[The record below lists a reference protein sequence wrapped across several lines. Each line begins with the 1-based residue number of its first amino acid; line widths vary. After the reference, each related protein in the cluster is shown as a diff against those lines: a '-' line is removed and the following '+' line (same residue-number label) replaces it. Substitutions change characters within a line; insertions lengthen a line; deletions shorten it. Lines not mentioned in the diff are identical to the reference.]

1 MNFKLKGNQITFT
14 DNRFY
19 NIGEKFYPSVTTIL
33 QAYPKDAG
41 FYKWLKEVGNDADTI
56 RDAAGDRGSTV
67 HKLTEQYDDGLEVS
81 LMKPIQINP
90 FDTVHKIQY
99 SMQEWAMFERYVN
112 FRQRFPL
119 EILAMEMQ
127 LISEKYEEAGTLDRY
142 VEIDGKRMILDIKTS
157 NALYDHYWL
166 QLAAYK
172 RMFEDISGQTV
183 DAVGILWLNAKT
195 RTEGKKGD
203 IQGEGWQLITR
214 TDTTKEIELYE
225 ATKKLWQA
233 QNGNMKPKQT
243 SYTLTHK
250 LPENA

>member
-1 MNFKLKGNQITFT
+1 MNYQLKGNQITFN

-19 NIGEKFYPSVTTIL
+19 NLGDEFYPSVTTIL

-41 FYKWLKEVGNDADTI
+41 FYKWLKEVGNDADAI

-81 LMKPIQINP
+81 LINEDGRLN
-90 FDTVHKIQY
+90 F

-119 EILAMEMQ
+119 EIQASEMT
-127 LISEKYEEAGTLDRY
+127 LISQKFQEAGTLDRY
-142 VEIDGKRMILDIKTS
+142 IILNGKRMIIDIKTS

-172 RMFEDISGQTV
+172 RMFEDISGQSV

-195 RTEGKKGD
+195 RTEGSKGQ
-203 IQGEGWQLITR
+203 IQGEGWQLLIR
-214 TDTTKEIELYE
+214 EDTARDLDLYE
-225 ATKKLWQA
+225 ATKKLWLA
-233 QNGNMKPKQT
+233 QNEGMKPRQV

-250 LPENA
+250 LPANAS